1 MTYSTVKL
9 SLNINATNYLGSAV
23 VECFMAMLV
32 DRKTLWGNVEVTG
45 FEPRPRR
52 TYNGHSERLTHS
64 NCRVG
69 LGTCD
74 RSRHPGPPPWLAD
87 PSRPYSCC
95 RSCADSLRPF
105 LWHALRGSPSWM
117 NLQSLLF
124 TWAKKWLDL
133 SKSWL
138 SPKKK
143 VRREI
148 SGGAFV
154 FRKPGCCIL
163 LLLEKNRSQRS
174 FVLIGIR
181 DLRKKICFGLHRQ
194 TLSVFSIS
202 RLSTIFFSLKSSF
215 SLSLLVAERG
225 FFLSL
230 LKNKTTCFGS
240 NLTKNHFFLA
250 LDVAPKK

>member
-45 FEPRPRR
+45 FEPRRRR

-124 TWAKKWLDL
+124 TWAKKMTRFEQILVVTEK
-133 SKSWL
+133 KS
-138 SPKKK
+138 SARNFGRSVRFPKT
-143 VRREI
+143 R
-148 SGGAFV
+148 
-154 FRKPGCCIL
+154 L
-163 LLLEKNRSQRS
+163 LY
-174 FVLIGIR
+174 FIAA
-181 DLRKKICFGLHRQ
+181 RKKPKPAKFCPNRDSRSSKKNLFRASP
-194 TLSVFSIS
+194 TDFVRFFDFSVVNDFFFSQKF
-202 RLSTIFFSLKSSF
+202 FFSLSPCRRKRLF
-215 SLSLLVAERG
+215 SLSL
-225 FFLSL
+225 
-230 LKNKTTCFGS
+230 
-240 NLTKNHFFLA
+240 
-250 LDVAPKK
+250 KK